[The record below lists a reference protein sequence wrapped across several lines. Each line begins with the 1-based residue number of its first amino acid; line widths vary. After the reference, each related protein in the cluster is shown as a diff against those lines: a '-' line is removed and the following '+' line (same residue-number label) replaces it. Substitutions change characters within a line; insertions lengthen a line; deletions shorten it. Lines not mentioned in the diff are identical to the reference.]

1 MQKTALLFVG
11 LISILLSQGGNL
23 VMAQSAAETPSD
35 DPNIWLEEVTG
46 EKALDWVKEQNA
58 ESVAALTK
66 TEDFQKL
73 NDQILK
79 ILDSNERIPF
89 VVKRGPYYYNFW
101 QDGEHPRGL
110 WRRTS
115 PEEYKKENP
124 EWDVIIDVDALAK
137 EEGENWVWHGVSI
150 LRPEYKHAMVSL
162 SRGGADAD
170 VKREFDMETR
180 TFVKDGFELPEAKS
194 RISWKNKDTLIVGTN
209 FGEGSLT
216 DSGYPRI
223 VKEWK
228 RGTPLSEAKTIFE
241 GEETDVSVGGTYD
254 DTPGYEREFVSR
266 NITFWTGK
274 LYLVEDG
281 KLTEIEKPD
290 DAEVNVHRDWIF
302 IQPRSEWEV
311 GGKTYE
317 PGTLMVGNFDAYM
330 KGERKFSVLFE
341 PTDRKSLA
349 GYSSTKNFMLVNEL
363 DNVRNK
369 IYLWTPNED
378 GTWKQE
384 PLPGVPEFGKVS
396 VGAVDEEESDEF
408 FLTVTDYITPT
419 TLYLGTAGD
428 PEIEK
433 LKSLPEFFDASDLQ
447 VEQFEATSKD
457 GTKIPYF
464 QVSHKDLKL
473 DGSNATLLYGY
484 GGFEIAL
491 TPNYSATTGTAWLS
505 KGGVF
510 VVANIR
516 GGGEFGPKWHQAAL
530 KENRHKAY
538 EDFIAVG
545 EDLIKRKV
553 TSTPHLGVM
562 GGSNGGLL
570 TGNMLVLRPDLFGA
584 VVSQVP
590 LLDMKRFHTLLA
602 GASWMGE
609 YGNPDDPEQW
619 KFIQTF
625 SPYHLV
631 KKEVKYPPTLF
642 TTSTRDDRVH
652 PGHARKMVAR
662 MKKMGHGVLYY
673 ENIEGGH
680 AGAADNKQRA
690 FMTALVY
697 EFLQQEL
704 MGN

>member
-1 MQKTALLFVG
+1 MYQTQLEPIRGVQEF
-11 LISILLSQGGNL
+11 
-23 VMAQSAAETPSD
+23 AQ
-35 DPNIWLEEVTG
+35 
-46 EKALDWVKEQNA
+46 
-58 ESVAALTK
+58 
-66 TEDFQKL
+66 
-73 NDQILK
+73 
-79 ILDSNERIPF
+79 
-89 VVKRGPYYYNFW
+89 
-101 QDGEHPRGL
+101 
-110 WRRTS
+110 
-115 PEEYKKENP
+115 
-124 EWDVIIDVDALAK
+124 
-137 EEGENWVWHGVSI
+137 
-150 LRPEYKHAMVSL
+150 
-162 SRGGADAD
+162 
-170 VKREFDMETR
+170 
-180 TFVKDGFELPEAKS
+180 
-194 RISWKNKDTLIVGTN
+194 
-209 FGEGSLT
+209 
-216 DSGYPRI
+216 
-223 VKEWK
+223 
-228 RGTPLSEAKTIFE
+228 
-241 GEETDVSVGGTYD
+241 
-254 DTPGYEREFVSR
+254 
-266 NITFWTGK
+266 
-274 LYLVEDG
+274 
-281 KLTEIEKPD
+281 
-290 DAEVNVHRDWIF
+290 
-302 IQPRSEWEV
+302 
-311 GGKTYE
+311 
-317 PGTLMVGNFDAYM
+317 
-330 KGERKFSVLFE
+330 
-341 PTDRKSLA
+341 
-349 GYSSTKNFMLVNEL
+349 
-363 DNVRNK
+363 
-369 IYLWTPNED
+369 
-378 GTWKQE
+378 
-384 PLPGVPEFGKVS
+384 VS

-419 TLYLGTAGD
+419 TLYLGTAGN
-428 PEIEK
+428 PAIEK
-433 LKSLPEFFDASDLQ
+433 LKALPEFFDASDLQ
-447 VEQFEATSKD
+447 VQQFEATSKD

-473 DGSNATLLYGY
+473 DGTNATLLYGY

-553 TSTPHLGVM
+553 TSTEHLGVM

-619 KFIQTF
+619 EFIKTF

-631 KKEVKYPPTLF
+631 KEDVTYPPTLF

-697 EFLQQEL
+697 EFLQKEL